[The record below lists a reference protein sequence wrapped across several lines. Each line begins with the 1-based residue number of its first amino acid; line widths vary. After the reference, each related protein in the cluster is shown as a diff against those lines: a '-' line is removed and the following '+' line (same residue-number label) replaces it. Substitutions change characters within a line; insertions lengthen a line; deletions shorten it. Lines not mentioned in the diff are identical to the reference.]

1 MLNLIL
7 SLVREINWR
16 RSAALYSETQADAL
30 FVHVFDSSNDL
41 LDNRDPGGKV
51 KHPSCGV
58 RRQCERK
65 SSKTND

>member
-16 RSAALYSETQADAL
+16 WSAALYSETQADAL

-41 LDNRDPGGKV
+41 LDNRDWA
-51 KHPSCGV
+51 
-58 RRQCERK
+58 ERLNTRHAVCDGSELN